1 MMYTH
6 EIEGFLEEDLGY
18 NDISCK
24 LVPDNAVEAIIFT
37 KEDCTLAGI
46 DVAISFFDYFG
57 IEYSTDYSNGDRLSE
72 NDVIFTLKGS
82 SLSILRTER
91 LVLNFLGHLC
101 GIATNT
107 SRCVDIVRRHSDTR
121 VACTRKTTPGL
132 RKYEKMAVI
141 AGGGDSHRFNLT
153 DSIMIKDNHVKMMGV
168 EAAINSAKEKAGFTQ
183 KIEVEVESSAD
194 ALKAAMAG
202 ADIIMLD
209 NMDPAAIIK
218 TVDFLRNS
226 SIPEHIIIEVSG
238 GINMDNLED
247 YAKTG
252 VHVISMGSL
261 IHQSQWIDV
270 SLEIV
275 VNQEI

>member
-1 MMYTH
+1 
-6 EIEGFLEEDLGY
+6 
-18 NDISCK
+18 
-24 LVPDNAVEAIIFT
+24 
-37 KEDCTLAGI
+37 
-46 DVAISFFDYFG
+46 
-57 IEYSTDYSNGDRLSE
+57 
-72 NDVIFTLKGS
+72 
-82 SLSILRTER
+82 
-91 LVLNFLGHLC
+91 
-101 GIATNT
+101 
-107 SRCVDIVRRHSDTR
+107 
-121 VACTRKTTPGL
+121 
-132 RKYEKMAVI
+132 
-141 AGGGDSHRFNLT
+141 
-153 DSIMIKDNHVKMMGV
+153 
-168 EAAINSAKEKAGFTQ
+168 
-183 KIEVEVESSAD
+183 
-194 ALKAAMAG
+194 
-202 ADIIMLD
+202 MLD

>member
-1 MMYTH
+1 
-6 EIEGFLEEDLGY
+6 
-18 NDISCK
+18 
-24 LVPDNAVEAIIFT
+24 
-37 KEDCTLAGI
+37 
-46 DVAISFFDYFG
+46 
-57 IEYSTDYSNGDRLSE
+57 
-72 NDVIFTLKGS
+72 
-82 SLSILRTER
+82 
-91 LVLNFLGHLC
+91 
-101 GIATNT
+101 
-107 SRCVDIVRRHSDTR
+107 
-121 VACTRKTTPGL
+121 
-132 RKYEKMAVI
+132 
-141 AGGGDSHRFNLT
+141 
-153 DSIMIKDNHVKMMGV
+153 MIKDNHVKMMGV

>member
-1 MMYTH
+1 MYTH